1 MLGRNERE
9 NLFKKLGMGGYYF
22 IIEVDHE
29 IESGLFKTNIVARWN
44 AFGDGTINGG
54 EKIVGTNIVER
65 NFVLS
70 TEKAEITI
78 GE

>member
-9 NLFKKLGMGGYYF
+9 NLFKKLGMGGYYS

-54 EKIVGTNIVER
+54 EKIIGTNINER
-65 NFVLS
+65 IFVFPS
-70 TEKAEITI
+70 EKAEITI